1 MTQTNRCIVADI
13 GGTNGRFGIATFHEG
28 QVKPDIDQ
36 VIVFPC
42 REYDSLS
49 QMLGAYIEKLG
60 SSVPREAKLAIAGP
74 TTEKKG
80 RLTNLGWEVDA
91 DQIARTHGL
100 EAVKFVND
108 FGALARACPF
118 LEEGV
123 DFVTLK
129 NGEAD
134 PAAPISVMGPGTGF
148 GVALLVPNG
157 HGGYHTVST
166 EGGFMAFAPGSRLE
180 HDLTEHLRTDLG
192 YVSVE
197 SFLCGEGIARIY
209 RFLVDY
215 GGGGDRDLSP
225 AEITKLAAEGGAP
238 ACTRAVQLFL
248 SIVGS
253 TAGDIALVHGARGGV
268 FLGGGIL
275 PKIADMVG
283 PSDLLRRFVAK
294 GAQSAYVETIPVHL
308 ITAEYAA
315 LVGAAVA

>member
-1 MTQTNRCIVADI
+1 MTETKRCIVADI
-13 GGTNGRFGIATFHEG
+13 GGTNGRFGIATFREG

-36 VIVFPC
+36 VIVFSC
-42 REYDSLS
+42 REFGSLS
-49 QMLGAYIEKLG
+49 QMLGAYIAKIE
-60 SSVPREAKLAIAGP
+60 SPVPREAKLAIAGP

-91 DQIARTHGL
+91 DQIESTHGL
-100 EAVKFVND
+100 EVVKFVND

-123 DFVTLK
+123 DYVTLK

-134 PAAPISVMGPGTGF
+134 PDAPISVMGPGTGF

-157 HGGYHTVST
+157 KGYHTVST

-180 HDLTEHLRTDLG
+180 HDLTEHLRAELG

-215 GGGGDRDLSP
+215 GGGGDRNLSP